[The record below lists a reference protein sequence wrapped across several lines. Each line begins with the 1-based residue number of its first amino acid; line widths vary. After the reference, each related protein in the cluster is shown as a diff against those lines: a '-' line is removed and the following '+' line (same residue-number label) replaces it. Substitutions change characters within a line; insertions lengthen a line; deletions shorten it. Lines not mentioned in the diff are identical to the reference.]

1 MKKILKACAWGVLF
15 LIIIVWVLS
24 MVVRSMFGGAGQ
36 PARTVV
42 ADSSQAVVEQQPTP
56 EGTRL
61 EITITE
67 AQLTSL
73 LRQQLKQQ
81 NNSYFAN
88 DTQIVIQKSGI
99 ELSGTL
105 LKPINSYV
113 TIGLIPT
120 LTDGQFPIGVGPI
133 KAGSTALPDFIRSLL
148 VDTVLQPQLD
158 AAVEQFSKTGTVEKF
173 ELGEGTVTISVLVT
187 NLESP

>member
-1 MKKILKACAWGVLF
+1 
-15 LIIIVWVLS
+15 
-24 MVVRSMFGGAGQ
+24 MFGGAGQ

-120 LTDGQFPIGVGPI
+120 LTDGQFHIGVGTI
-133 KAGSTALPDFIRSLL
+133 KAGKLADIIAVNGDPLADIR
-148 VDTVLQPQLD
+148 VLQDKKRIVMVMKEGKTYVDRRPGKSKNVVQ
-158 AAVEQFSKTGTVEKF
+158 VEGWKKIDY
-173 ELGEGTVTISVLVT
+173 L
-187 NLESP
+187 